1 MTTEA
6 ETGTQA
12 PRPTKEAWLSEPT
25 PGPVRRFPPPFYSF
39 AATLVRYV
47 LVLFFGLRVYG
58 RQNVPRQGG
67 CVVASNHVSSWDPP
81 VVGVSTPREIHFM
94 AKRELFE
101 RWLPRRVL
109 RGLRAYPVDRSRND
123 VGAMK
128 ESFRRLER
136 GYAIGIFFEG
146 TRNVSGDA
154 EARGGAAYLA
164 ARAGV
169 PLVPA
174 AVWRDG
180 RRWRVAFGPPL
191 TAAGRS
197 REEVDRLTEELRW
210 AVDALLPVAGEQ
222 RRNAA

>member
-1 MTTEA
+1 MTGA
-6 ETGTQA
+6 ETGQGA
-12 PRPTKEAWLSEPT
+12 PRAAKEAWLHEPT
-25 PGPVRRFPPPFYSF
+25 PRPVRRWPPPFYSF
-39 AATLVRYV
+39 AATLVRYI
-47 LVLFFGLRVYG
+47 LVIFYGLRVYG
-58 RQNVPRQGG
+58 RENVPRHGG
-67 CVVASNHVSSWDPP
+67 CVVASNHFSSWDPP

-101 RWLPRRVL
+101 HWVLRRVL

-154 EARGGAAYLA
+154 EARGGAAFLA
-164 ARAGV
+164 ARAGA

-180 RRWRVAFGPPL
+180 RRFRVAFGPPL
-191 TAAGRS
+191 SASGRS
-197 REEVDRLTEELRW
+197 REEIDRLTEELRL
-210 AVDALLPVAGEQ
+210 AVDALLPVGAKE
-222 RRNAA
+222 RRSTT